1 MTAEEILPLA
11 RQAATEREWSW
22 CEPVR
27 VTPVVCKGVNAYQI
41 ATNVGY
47 RGVNIRF
54 VLSAEDGAVLEAGF
68 LPR

>member
-11 RQAATEREWSW
+11 RLAATEREWTW

-27 VTPVVCKGVNAYQI
+27 VTPVLCKGVKAFQVE
-41 ATNVGY
+41 TNVGY
-47 RGVNIRF
+47 RGVNIRL
-54 VLSAEDGAVLEAGF
+54 VLSAENGDVLEAGF